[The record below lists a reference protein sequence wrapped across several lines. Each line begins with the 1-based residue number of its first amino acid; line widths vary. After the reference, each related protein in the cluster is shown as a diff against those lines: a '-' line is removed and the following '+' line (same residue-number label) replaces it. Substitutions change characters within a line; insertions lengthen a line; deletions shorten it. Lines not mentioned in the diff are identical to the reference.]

1 MFSLSTRSC
10 LGLHAP
16 AGISRGTIVPNI
28 MYVCGQNCL
37 SIEHSANE
45 STKECA
51 KRKKEEQQ
59 EIALH
64 YIGKCTTV

>member
-1 MFSLSTRSC
+1 
-10 LGLHAP
+10 
-16 AGISRGTIVPNI
+16 

-37 SIEHSANE
+37 SIEYSASE
-45 STKECA
+45 EECA

>member
-1 MFSLSTRSC
+1 
-10 LGLHAP
+10 
-16 AGISRGTIVPNI
+16 

-37 SIEHSANE
+37 SIEHTANE
-45 STKECA
+45 EECA

-64 YIGKCTTV
+64 YIGKCTTVSLNIHSKRRVIKSKVKELVHVHLCICV

>member
-1 MFSLSTRSC
+1 
-10 LGLHAP
+10 
-16 AGISRGTIVPNI
+16 

-45 STKECA
+45 EECA